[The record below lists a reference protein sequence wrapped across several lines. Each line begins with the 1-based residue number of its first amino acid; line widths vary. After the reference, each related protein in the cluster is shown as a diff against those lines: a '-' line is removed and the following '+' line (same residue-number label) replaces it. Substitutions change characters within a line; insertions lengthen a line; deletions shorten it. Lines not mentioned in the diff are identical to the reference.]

1 MENTTLWDACV
12 DGCYFLIPLAIIF
25 LISVYVF
32 IERTVLM
39 GKALKN
45 DSTFMQRIRDYLHE
59 GEIESAMNLCK
70 NSSTP
75 VARIVA
81 KGLTRLG
88 RPIQELQLALDSVIK
103 IEIQRLRS
111 GMVWLWMTVTFA
123 PMAGLLG
130 TIIGMSRVF
139 DTVSVD
145 SIEALKNEV
154 SASSAEMAVALITFM
169 AGLTVGMLAVAGYAF
184 LKNRLNKV
192 SYTLEENSLEF
203 LDVLNE
209 K

>member
-70 NSSTP
+70 SSSTP

-169 AGLTVGMLAVAGYAF
+169 AGLTVGMIAVAGYAF

>member
-70 NSSTP
+70 SSSTP